1 MPISA
6 QLPVPT
12 PQPTLSRG
20 LDLGNLA
27 KGQVLEG
34 RSLGQSQGGQTLVAV
49 GRQIV
54 SLDLPQKPA
63 AGTALRLEV
72 QGDGAGRQ
80 LALVTSEPG
89 EPVPLPPATK
99 AALQA
104 LLLANAGKTI
114 SGQVLANG
122 NGTTTV
128 VLGKQVVDLKLPFT
142 PQAGTTVR
150 FQVGQA
156 GNSLRLLP
164 NLPASQPAALP
175 LTLAVSPQSQP
186 VLARLSLLPG
196 QRVPAQVL
204 ANLPSGESE
213 ILVQGQRLTVTLPQA
228 QNTGALLDLQA
239 EADGAGIRL
248 TLVPSGAAANPS
260 AAKPGLPSPL
270 QALLSAVGDV
280 ALADQ
285 DSLGPALAT
294 LNRLLAKTPDLPP
307 AIAKAAQALLAAQ
320 LSLDGDVSGEELR
333 QALARSGVFA
343 DPALAGKTDIK
354 SALLQL
360 RSALVVWLGPDALG
374 SSNSRRPAPPARGG
388 VPRSQSS
395 PLPAG
400 DDGLSARDL
409 ARALLGEANS
419 ALHRMR
425 LFQLAALPDTTP
437 GSEASKPSQVLVEI
451 PVRLGQELCMAQFQV
466 GRDGANGNNQQEA
479 RRGWQMR
486 FSVNFSAIGEVGA
499 QIGLLGHRVNISIW
513 AERSA
518 TAEALQSMLPEVTQ
532 ALAAKGIE
540 TVSLQCRHG
549 IPKAP
554 NPPPSGLYV
563 DAVR

>member
-12 PQPTLSRG
+12 PQPTLSRA

-34 RSLGQSQGGQTLVAV
+34 RSLGQSQSGQTLVAV

-54 SLDLPQKPA
+54 SLDLPQRPA

-80 LALVTSEPG
+80 LALVTSEAG
-89 EPVPLPPATK
+89 EPMPLPPATK

-128 VLGKQVVDLKLPFT
+128 VLGKQVVDLKLPMT

-164 NLPASQPAALP
+164 SLPGSQPASLP

-186 VLARLSLLPG
+186 VLARLPLLPG

-213 ILVQGQRLTVTLPQA
+213 IVVQGQRLTVTLPQP
-228 QNTGALLDLQA
+228 QNAGALLDLQA
-239 EADGAGIRL
+239 EADGANIRL
-248 TLVPSGAAANPS
+248 TLVPSSAAANA
-260 AAKPGLPSPL
+260 AAKPALPTPL
-270 QALLSAVGDV
+270 QALLSAVGDA

-320 LSLDGDVSGEELR
+320 LSLDGEVSGEELR
-333 QALARSGVFA
+333 QALARSGVFT

-395 PLPAG
+395 SLPAG

-466 GRDGANGNNQQEA
+466 GRDGANGGSQQEA

-554 NPPPSGLYV
+554 NPPPAGLYV